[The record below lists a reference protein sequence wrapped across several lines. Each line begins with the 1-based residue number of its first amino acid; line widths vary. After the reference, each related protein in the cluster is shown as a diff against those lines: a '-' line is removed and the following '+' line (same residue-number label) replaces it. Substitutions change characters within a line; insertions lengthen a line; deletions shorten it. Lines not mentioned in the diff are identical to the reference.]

1 MATEKDRSAED
12 KDLHR
17 RTPLLGARE
26 SRLLISLPP
35 QHQRYGGPKI
45 MDSARRR
52 AVPIQFKMVLGSRL
66 QSEDAKA
73 AKHAETL
80 GRSGCLRAAH
90 RNPGQS
96 PAFATMLARR
106 LALGW
111 RRYWRLRHVK
121 ENKRLVPHQPRRHD
135 RDVSA
140 LREQRRLGRPRFER
154 NLAALGAERDAK
166 CRGRGLSPANALPKS
181 EWTDDFRL

>member
-1 MATEKDRSAED
+1 ME
-12 KDLHR
+12 
-17 RTPLLGARE
+17 P
-26 SRLLISLPP
+26 
-35 QHQRYGGPKI
+35 
-45 MDSARRR
+45 ARRR
-52 AVPIQFKMVLGSRL
+52 AVPIQFKMMLGSRL

-80 GRSGCLRAAH
+80 GRSGCFRATH

-121 ENKRLVPHQPRRHD
+121 EKKRVRPQETPGPEKGGWGVRGGPGC
-135 RDVSA
+135 
-140 LREQRRLGRPRFER
+140 LRAPF
-154 NLAALGAERDAK
+154 
-166 CRGRGLSPANALPKS
+166 CREPPAF
-181 EWTDDFRL
+181 WG